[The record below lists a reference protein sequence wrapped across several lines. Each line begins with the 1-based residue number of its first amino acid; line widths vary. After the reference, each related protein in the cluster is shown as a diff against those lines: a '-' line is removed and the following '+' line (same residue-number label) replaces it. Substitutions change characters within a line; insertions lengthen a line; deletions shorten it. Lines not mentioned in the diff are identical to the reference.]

1 MPDRVQSGI
10 RTCTLTPVI
19 KRDAAVIGAGPG
31 GLAAAAEIR
40 RRGVDVV
47 VIERA
52 DEVAASWRGHY
63 DRLQLHTVRWL
74 SGLPGMRIPRH
85 HGRWVSRDGVID
97 YLERYADHHDLDIRF
112 GVEVD
117 HIARDNGGWRLA
129 TASPEDLEARHV
141 VVATGYNKE
150 PFMPEFP
157 GREGFTGELLH
168 SSQYRNGVPYRG
180 RDVLVVGSGNTGAEL
195 AVDLVEAG
203 AARVRL
209 AVRTPPNIILKTS
222 GGMPSQVV
230 GVLTRHLPPRA
241 ADRVLGPIQR
251 LAVGDLTRY
260 GVPRPERGVYT
271 RLAEDDVVPIIDAG
285 LIREVKRERVKVV
298 PALLGF
304 DGEDVILAGR
314 ERIQPDAVIVSTGYR
329 RGLEPLVGHLGVL
342 GANGRPL
349 VRGADTHVNAP
360 NMYFTGYTNPISG
373 MFREMAIDARR
384 IGRAVARD
392 SSAA

>member
-1 MPDRVQSGI
+1 M
-10 RTCTLTPVI
+10 
-19 KRDAAVIGAGPG
+19 
-31 GLAAAAEIR
+31 
-40 RRGVDVV
+40 
-47 VIERA
+47 
-52 DEVAASWRGHY
+52 
-63 DRLQLHTVRWL
+63 
-74 SGLPGMRIPRH
+74 
-85 HGRWVSRDGVID
+85 
-97 YLERYADHHDLDIRF
+97 
-112 GVEVD
+112 
-117 HIARDNGGWRLA
+117 
-129 TASPEDLEARHV
+129 
-141 VVATGYNKE
+141 
-150 PFMPEFP
+150 
-157 GREGFTGELLH
+157 
-168 SSQYRNGVPYRG
+168 
-180 RDVLVVGSGNTGAEL
+180 LVVGSGNTGAEL

-285 LIREVKRERVKVV
+285 LIRELKRGHVEIV

-304 DGEDVILAGR
+304 DGADVILAGR
-314 ERIQPDAVIVSTGYR
+314 ERIQPDVVIVSTGYR

-349 VRGADTHVNAP
+349 VRGADTHLNAP

-384 IGRAVARD
+384 IGRAIGR
-392 SSAA
+392 SSATA

>member
-1 MPDRVQSGI
+1 M
-10 RTCTLTPVI
+10 PVI

-31 GLAAAAEIR
+31 GLAAAAMIR
-40 RRGVDVV
+40 RQGVDVV
-47 VIERA
+47 VLERA
-52 DEVAASWRGHY
+52 DRVAASWRGHY

-74 SGLPGMRIPRH
+74 SGLPGLRIPRRF
-85 HGRWVSRDGVID
+85 GRWVPRDGVVE
-97 YLERYADHHDLDIRF
+97 YLERYADHHELDIRF
-112 GVEVD
+112 GTEVD
-117 HIARDNGGWRLA
+117 RVERADGRWRVA
-129 TASPEDLEARHV
+129 TATPEDLEARHV
-141 VVATGYNKE
+141 VVATGYNKQ

-157 GREGFTGELLH
+157 GMERFTGELVH
-168 SSQYRNGVPYRG
+168 SSEYRNGEPYRG

-203 AARVRL
+203 AARVRM
-209 AVRTPPNIILKTS
+209 AVRTPPNIILKSS

-241 ADRVLGPIQR
+241 ADRMLGPIQR
-251 LAVGDLTRY
+251 MAVGDLSRY
-260 GVPRPERGVYT
+260 GIPRPERGVYT

-285 LIREVKRERVKVV
+285 LVRELKRERVKIV

-304 DGEDVILAGR
+304 DGADAILAGR
-314 ERIQPDAVIVSTGYR
+314 DRIQPDAVIVSTGYR
-329 RGLEPLVGHLGVL
+329 RALEPLVGHLGVL

-349 VRGADTHVNAP
+349 VRGAKTHVNAP

-384 IGRAVARD
+384 IGRAIARNSRVA
-392 SSAA
+392 A